1 MSLTSPPPPIFLY
14 TLLHFLL
21 SHDVQALALT
31 KAHANSWALEA
42 AHGAHVMELGE
53 NNAMLLAELEKTR
66 LALAEAETAQNSL
79 SVNHG
84 KLEEE
89 CMGLHTVVDTLGHEM
104 ARIVAAHEAE
114 RKKFQDYRVHHCKK
128 LCELRVNL
136 EKAVNEIVMRYLPYL
151 GKEVLSVR
159 LSSGLTKK
167 FKRCRV
173 QL

>member
-1 MSLTSPPPPIFLY
+1 
-14 TLLHFLL
+14 
-21 SHDVQALALT
+21 VQALALT
-31 KAHANSWALEA
+31 NAHANSWALEA
-42 AHGAHVMELGE
+42 THGAHVMELGE

-89 CMGLHTVVDTLGHEM
+89 CMGLRTVVDTLGHEM

-114 RKKFQDYRVHHCKK
+114 HKKFQDYRVHHCKK